1 MELIEFYYD
10 DSEQILEIT
19 FTTDSEGDYYRN
31 IRLSLETIK
40 YYSPSIIDEEDIIDG
55 DEDLI
60 MEVLEE
66 YFKENDMPEEELL

>member
-10 DSEQILEIT
+10 DSEQILEVT

-40 YYSPSIIDEEDIIDG
+40 YYSPSIIDG